1 MDHPRSDGQVRKAPT
16 GSDSPTPDGARP
28 LVLLVDDFDDAR
40 EMYSQYLDYSGYEVV
55 EAADG
60 QQALELA
67 FEHLPQVI
75 LMDLALPRM
84 DGWEV
89 TRRLKA
95 DPRTADIPV
104 IALTGHA
111 LSLFREAAQRAG
123 CDAWITKP
131 CLPEDLVREI
141 RRVLDATRRNRR
153 QPS

>member
-1 MDHPRSDGQVRKAPT
+1 MDRPRSNEHVGKALTGTTTPT
-16 GSDSPTPDGARP
+16 RDGARP
-28 LVLLVDDFDDAR
+28 VVLLVDDFDDAR
-40 EMYSQYLDYSGYEVV
+40 EMYSQYLDYSGYSVV
-55 EAADG
+55 QAADG
-60 QQALELA
+60 PQALELA
-67 FEHLPQVI
+67 FERQPEII

-95 DPRTADIPV
+95 DPRTAHIPV

-111 LSLFREAAQRAG
+111 LNLFREAAQRAG

-131 CLPEDLVREI
+131 CLPDDLVKEI
-141 RRVLDATRRNRR
+141 RRVLEITRRDRR